1 MYRPCMLKID
11 RIFYEKIVLLINGA
25 VRTFKEEENGQI

>member
-1 MYRPCMLKID
+1 MLKID
-11 RIFYEKIVLLINGA
+11 RIFYEKIVLFIKGA

>member
-1 MYRPCMLKID
+1 MLKID
-11 RIFYEKIVLLINGA
+11 RIFHEKIVLFIKGAKGA